1 MISTSVTFC
10 VWCLIVMLDARNF
23 FLINH
28 SLKQPSGEAKEKVKN
43 IDLYIPPLNLTHH
56 CEMKP

>member
-1 MISTSVTFC
+1 MF
-10 VWCLIVMLDARNF
+10 DRNARCTKL